1 MYGQTSISYSRTKE
15 GNDCLIYQ
23 TFTYHR
29 GYIVEI
35 TSYSSDESLIIGK
48 SKARDFYKNNKNC
61 GDEKFIYWIERIILE
76 YE

>member
-1 MYGQTSISYSRTKE
+1 MYGQAGISYSRTKE

-35 TSYSSDESLIIGK
+35 TSYSYNDDIDI
-48 SKARDFYKNNKNC
+48 SKVKVREFYNRNKNC
-61 GDEKFIYWIERIILE
+61 CDEKLISWIERIILE